1 MISGRNY
8 SRTSWKR
15 LIPKADTTEGEKKQE
30 TATAQK
36 IMHVY
41 FSLSTH
47 GVTLGS
53 SRAPSQGQSAETQT
67 FLFVKSYLPLTDSSL
82 QKMGFSGLNNLRDT
96 SFGDRPRPR

>member
-1 MISGRNY
+1 MSRKRRERLSRTHFLKPYLMISGRNY

-53 SRAPSQGQSAETQT
+53 SRAPSQGQSAET
-67 FLFVKSYLPLTDSSL
+67 
-82 QKMGFSGLNNLRDT
+82 
-96 SFGDRPRPR
+96 